1 MTDQILKL
9 LGNKR
14 GYEVLRDPLLN
25 KGSAFTLAERAKL
38 GLEGIL
44 PPQVNEMATQAQ
56 RSYAGIQRH
65 AAPIDKYV
73 ALAALLNRNEHLF
86 YRVVCDH
93 IEEFMPIIY
102 TPTVGQ
108 ATREY
113 SHVFQHS
120 RGVWITPASRGGIGT
135 ALRNAAG
142 ERRIR
147 LIVVTDN
154 ESILGIGDQG
164 AGGIGISIGKLSLYT
179 AAAGV
184 HPAGTLPVSIDAG
197 TDNKALLDD
206 PLYLGRR
213 HPRLRGAEYDA
224 LIDEFVQAVK
234 TEFPG
239 AVLQWEDFR
248 KENALTIMNK
258 YRKVLPSFNDD
269 IQGTGAVAL
278 AGLLGACRVL
288 GRKLTD
294 QRVVVFGAGAGGLGI
309 ARQIRAGMVQLGLDD
324 TAIRERIAVL
334 DSRGLIVSDNE
345 MRDAYKSE
353 LAWSQ
358 EQARR
363 VGLGNAGERGLDDVV
378 EHYKP
383 TVLIGAS
390 GQPGS
395 FPGGADPPRCCA
407 GRTADHLPAVESQR
421 QHRGATGRHRAM
433 DRRPRDRRRRK
444 SVQTGCLRRRSAA
457 DRAGQQ
463 RLHLPRARP
472 RRTARRSARSDRQHD
487 QRRRRFTGRL
497 SDGSRNRGRSAVS
510 VGATAARRGAR
521 RGDRRHQAGGDRRRR
536 DEGHRRPRSR
546 GRGEHVGAGVPRLR
560 LTRHL
565 AISGP

>member
-1 MTDQILKL
+1 MTAQILKL

-14 GYEVLRDPLLN
+14 GYDVLRNPLLN
-25 KGSAFTLAERAKL
+25 KGSAFTPAERVKL
-38 GLEGIL
+38 GLDGIL
-44 PPQVNEMATQAQ
+44 PPQFNDMAMQAQ
-56 RSYAGIQRH
+56 RSYAGIERH
-65 AAPIDKYV
+65 RAAIDKYV
-73 ALAALLNRNEHLF
+73 ALAALQDRNEHLF
-86 YRVVCDH
+86 YRVVRDH

-108 ATREY
+108 ATREF

-120 RGVWITPASRGGIGT
+120 RGLWITPASRGGIAT

-147 LIVVTDN
+147 LMVVTDN

-184 HPAGTLPVSIDAG
+184 HPAETLPISIDVG

-224 LIDEFVQAVK
+224 LIDEFVMAVK
-234 TEFPG
+234 SEFPG
-239 AVLQWEDFR
+239 ALLQWEDFR
-248 KENALTIMNK
+248 KENALNIMNK

-278 AGLLGACRVL
+278 AGLLGACRVI
-288 GRKLTD
+288 GHKLTD
-294 QRVVVFGAGAGGLGI
+294 ERIVVFGAGAGGLGI
-309 ARQIRAGMVQLGLDD
+309 ARQIRAGLMQLGLDD
-324 TAIRERIAVL
+324 TAVRERIAVL

-358 EQARR
+358 EQTRR
-363 VGLGNAGERGLDDVV
+363 VGLGNSAQRSLDDVV

-395 FPGGADPPRCCA
+395 FPEQLIRRVAAQVERPIIFPLSNPNDNVEARPEDIIRWTDGRAIVAAGSPFQPVAYGGELRKIGQANNAFIFPGLGLGALLAEVREVTDNMINVAAASLAGCLTEAELAEGLLFPSVRRLRDVARGVAIAVIKQAAIDGVATKTIADPE
-407 GRTADHLPAVESQR
+407 AV
-421 QHRGATGRHRAM
+421 
-433 DRRPRDRRRRK
+433 
-444 SVQTGCLRRRSAA
+444 VAA
-457 DRAGQQ
+457 NMWEPEYPVYA
-463 RLHLPRARP
+463 
-472 RRTARRSARSDRQHD
+472 
-487 QRRRRFTGRL
+487 
-497 SDGSRNRGRSAVS
+497 
-510 VGATAARRGAR
+510 
-521 RGDRRHQAGGDRRRR
+521 
-536 DEGHRRPRSR
+536 
-546 GRGEHVGAGVPRLR
+546 
-560 LTRHL
+560 
-565 AISGP
+565 

>member
-1 MTDQILKL
+1 MTAQILKL

-14 GYEVLRDPLLN
+14 GYEVLRNPLLN
-25 KGSAFTLAERAKL
+25 KGSAFTPAERVKL
-38 GLEGIL
+38 GLDGIL
-44 PPQVNEMATQAQ
+44 PPQFNDMAMQAQ
-56 RSYAGIQRH
+56 RSYAGIERH
-65 AAPIDKYV
+65 RAPIDKYV
-73 ALAALLNRNEHLF
+73 ALAALQDRNEHLF
-86 YRVVCDH
+86 YRVVRDH

-120 RGVWITPASRGGIGT
+120 RGLWITPASRGSIAT

-147 LIVVTDN
+147 LMVVTDN

-184 HPAGTLPVSIDAG
+184 HPAETLPISIDVG

-224 LIDEFVQAVK
+224 LIDEFVMAVK
-234 TEFPG
+234 SEFPG
-239 AVLQWEDFR
+239 ALLQWEDFR
-248 KENALTIMNK
+248 KENALNIMNK

-278 AGLLGACRVL
+278 AGVLGACRL
-288 GRKLTD
+288 IGHKLSD
-294 QRVVVFGAGAGGLGI
+294 ERIVVFGAGAGGLGI
-309 ARQIRAGMVQLGLDD
+309 ARQIRAGLAQLGLDD

-363 VGLGNAGERGLDDVV
+363 VGLGNAGQRSLDDVV

-395 FPGGADPPRCCA
+395 FPEQLIRRVAAQVERPIIFPLSNPNDNTEARPEDIIRWTDGRAIVAAGSPFQPVPYGGELRKIGQANNAFIFPGLGLGALLAEVREVTDNMINVAAASLAGCLTEAEIAEGLLFPSVRRLRDVARGVAIAVIKQAAIDGVATKTIADPE
-407 GRTADHLPAVESQR
+407 AV
-421 QHRGATGRHRAM
+421 
-433 DRRPRDRRRRK
+433 
-444 SVQTGCLRRRSAA
+444 VAA
-457 DRAGQQ
+457 NMWEPEYPVYA
-463 RLHLPRARP
+463 
-472 RRTARRSARSDRQHD
+472 
-487 QRRRRFTGRL
+487 
-497 SDGSRNRGRSAVS
+497 
-510 VGATAARRGAR
+510 
-521 RGDRRHQAGGDRRRR
+521 
-536 DEGHRRPRSR
+536 
-546 GRGEHVGAGVPRLR
+546 
-560 LTRHL
+560 
-565 AISGP
+565 

>member
-1 MTDQILKL
+1 MTAQILKL

-14 GYEVLRDPLLN
+14 GYDVLRNPLLN
-25 KGSAFTLAERAKL
+25 KGSAFTPAERVKL
-38 GLEGIL
+38 GLDGIL
-44 PPQVNEMATQAQ
+44 PPQFNDMAMQAQ
-56 RSYAGIQRH
+56 RTYAGIERQR
-65 AAPIDKYV
+65 APIDKYV
-73 ALAALLNRNEHLF
+73 ALAALQDRNEHLF
-86 YRVVCDH
+86 YRVVRDH

-108 ATREY
+108 ATREF

-120 RGVWITPASRGGIGT
+120 RGLWITPASRGSIAA

-147 LIVVTDN
+147 LMVVTDN

-184 HPAGTLPVSIDAG
+184 HPAETLPISIDVG

-224 LIDEFVQAVK
+224 LIDEFVMAVK
-234 TEFPG
+234 SEFPG
-239 AVLQWEDFR
+239 ALLQWEDFR

-278 AGLLGACRVL
+278 AGLLGACRVI
-288 GRKLTD
+288 GHKLSD
-294 QRVVVFGAGAGGLGI
+294 ERIVVFGAGAGGLGI
-309 ARQIRAGMVQLGLDD
+309 ARQIRAGLVQLGLDD
-324 TAIRERIAVL
+324 AAIRERIAVL

-345 MRDAYKSE
+345 MRDAYKKE

-358 EQARR
+358 EQASR
-363 VGLGNAGERGLDDVV
+363 VGLGNSAQRGLDDVV

-395 FPGGADPPRCCA
+395 FPEQLIRRVAAQVERPIIFPLSNPNDNAEARPEDIIRWTDGRAIVAAGSPFQPVPYGGELRKIGQANNAFIFPGLGLGALLAEVREVTDNMINVAA
-407 GRTADHLPAVESQR
+407 GSLA
-421 QHRGATGRHRAM
+421 
-433 DRRPRDRRRRK
+433 
-444 SVQTGCLRRRSAA
+444 GCLTEAEIA
-457 DRAGQQ
+457 EG
-463 RLHLPRARP
+463 LLFP
-472 RRTARRSARSDRQHD
+472 
-487 QRRRRFTGRL
+487 
-497 SDGSRNRGRSAVS
+497 S
-510 VGATAARRGAR
+510 VR
-521 RGDRRHQAGGDRRRR
+521 
-536 DEGHRRPRSR
+536 
-546 GRGEHVGAGVPRLR
+546 RLR
-560 LTRHL
+560 DVARGV
-565 AISGP
+565 AIAVIKQAAIDGVATKSITDPEAVVAANMWEPEYPAYA

>member
-1 MTDQILKL
+1 MTDQVRKL

-14 GYEVLRDPLLN
+14 GYDVLRNPLLN
-25 KGSAFTLAERAKL
+25 KGSAFTPAERTAL

-44 PPQVNEMATQAQ
+44 PPQFNNMAMQAE

-65 AAPIDKYV
+65 TAPIDKYV
-73 ALAALLNRNEHLF
+73 ALAALQDRNEHLF
-86 YRVVCDH
+86 YRVVRDH

-108 ATREY
+108 ATRDF

-120 RGVWITPASRGGIGT
+120 RGLWITPASRGHIQD

-142 ERRIR
+142 GRRIR
-147 LIVVTDN
+147 LMVVTDN

-184 HPAGTLPVSIDAG
+184 HPAETLPISLDVG
-197 TDNKALLDD
+197 TDNQALLDD

-213 HPRLRGAEYDA
+213 HARLRGPEYDA
-224 LIDEFVQAVK
+224 LIEEFVQGVK
-234 TEFPG
+234 AEFPG

-248 KENALTIMNK
+248 KENALTIMNR

-278 AGLLGACRVL
+278 AGLLGACRII
-288 GRKLTD
+288 GHKLSD
-294 QRVVVFGAGAGGLGI
+294 ERIVVFGAGAGGLGI
-309 ARQIRAGMVQLGLDD
+309 ARQIRAGLLQIGLDD
-324 TAIRERIAVL
+324 AAIRERIAVL

-345 MRDAYKSE
+345 MRDEYKRE

-363 VGLGNAGERGLDDVV
+363 IGLGNAAQRGLDDVV
-378 EHYKP
+378 EHFKP

-395 FPGGADPPRCCA
+395 FPEALIRRIAAQVERPIIFPLSNPNDNTEARPEDIVKWTDGRAIVAAGSPFQPVAYGGELRKIGQANNAFIFPGLGLGALLAEVREVTDNMINVAAASLAGCLTEAEIAEGLLFPSVRRLRDVARGVAVAVIKQAEIDGVATKTIADPE
-407 GRTADHLPAVESQR
+407 AV
-421 QHRGATGRHRAM
+421 
-433 DRRPRDRRRRK
+433 
-444 SVQTGCLRRRSAA
+444 VAA
-457 DRAGQQ
+457 NMWEPEYPVYA
-463 RLHLPRARP
+463 
-472 RRTARRSARSDRQHD
+472 
-487 QRRRRFTGRL
+487 
-497 SDGSRNRGRSAVS
+497 
-510 VGATAARRGAR
+510 
-521 RGDRRHQAGGDRRRR
+521 
-536 DEGHRRPRSR
+536 
-546 GRGEHVGAGVPRLR
+546 
-560 LTRHL
+560 
-565 AISGP
+565 

>member
-1 MTDQILKL
+1 MTDHIVKL

-14 GYEVLRDPLLN
+14 GYDVLRNPLLN

-44 PPQVNEMATQAQ
+44 PPQVNDMAMQAR

-86 YRVVCDH
+86 YRIVCDH

-120 RGVWITPASRGGIGT
+120 RGLWITPASRGAIGT

-184 HPAGTLPVSIDAG
+184 HPAWTLPISIDAG

-248 KENALTIMNK
+248 KENALTIMNR

-288 GRKLTD
+288 GHKLSD
-294 QRVVVFGAGAGGLGI
+294 ERIVVFGAGAGGLGI

-324 TAIRERIAVL
+324 GAIRERIAVL

-345 MRDAYKSE
+345 MRDAYKRE

-358 EQARR
+358 EQAHR
-363 VGLGNAGERGLDDVV
+363 VGLGNAAQRGLDDVV

-395 FPGGADPPRCCA
+395 FPEALIRRVAAQVERPIIFPLSNPNDNTEARPEDIVRWTDGRAIVAAGSPFKPVSYGGELRQIGQANNAFIFPGLGLGALLAEVREVTDNMINVAAASLAGCLTEAEIAEGLLFPSVRRLRDVARGVAIAVIKQAAIDGVATKVIADPE
-407 GRTADHLPAVESQR
+407 AV
-421 QHRGATGRHRAM
+421 
-433 DRRPRDRRRRK
+433 
-444 SVQTGCLRRRSAA
+444 VAA
-457 DRAGQQ
+457 NMWEPEYPIYA
-463 RLHLPRARP
+463 
-472 RRTARRSARSDRQHD
+472 
-487 QRRRRFTGRL
+487 
-497 SDGSRNRGRSAVS
+497 
-510 VGATAARRGAR
+510 
-521 RGDRRHQAGGDRRRR
+521 
-536 DEGHRRPRSR
+536 
-546 GRGEHVGAGVPRLR
+546 
-560 LTRHL
+560 
-565 AISGP
+565 

>member
-1 MTDQILKL
+1 MTAQILKL

-14 GYEVLRDPLLN
+14 GYDVLRNPLLN
-25 KGSAFTLAERAKL
+25 KGSAFTPAERVKL

-44 PPQVNEMATQAQ
+44 PPQFNDMAMQAQ
-56 RSYAGIQRH
+56 RSYAGIERH
-65 AAPIDKYV
+65 RAPIDKYV
-73 ALAALLNRNEHLF
+73 ALAALQDRNEHLF
-86 YRVVCDH
+86 YRVVRDH

-120 RGVWITPASRGGIGT
+120 RGLWITPASRGGIAT

-147 LIVVTDN
+147 LMVVTDN

-184 HPAGTLPVSIDAG
+184 HPAETLPISIDVG

-224 LIDEFVQAVK
+224 LIDEFVMAVK
-234 TEFPG
+234 SEFPG
-239 AVLQWEDFR
+239 ALLQWEDFR
-248 KENALTIMNK
+248 KENALNIMNK

-278 AGLLGACRVL
+278 AGLLGACRVI
-288 GRKLTD
+288 GHKLTD
-294 QRVVVFGAGAGGLGI
+294 ERIVVFGAGAGGLGI
-309 ARQIRAGMVQLGLDD
+309 ARQIRAGLMQLGLDD
-324 TAIRERIAVL
+324 TAVRERIAVL

-358 EQARR
+358 DQARR
-363 VGLGNAGERGLDDVV
+363 VGLGNSAQRSLDDVV

-390 GQPGS
+390 GQSGS
-395 FPGGADPPRCCA
+395 FPEQLIRRVAAQVERPIIFPLSNPNDNTEARPEDIIRWTDGRAIVAAGSPFQPVAHGGELRKIGQANNAFIFPGLGLGALLAEVREVTDNMINVAAASLAGCLTEAELAEGLLFPSVRRLRDVARGVAIAVIKQAAIDGVATKTIADPE
-407 GRTADHLPAVESQR
+407 AV
-421 QHRGATGRHRAM
+421 
-433 DRRPRDRRRRK
+433 
-444 SVQTGCLRRRSAA
+444 VAA
-457 DRAGQQ
+457 NMWEPEYPVYA
-463 RLHLPRARP
+463 
-472 RRTARRSARSDRQHD
+472 
-487 QRRRRFTGRL
+487 
-497 SDGSRNRGRSAVS
+497 
-510 VGATAARRGAR
+510 
-521 RGDRRHQAGGDRRRR
+521 
-536 DEGHRRPRSR
+536 
-546 GRGEHVGAGVPRLR
+546 
-560 LTRHL
+560 
-565 AISGP
+565 

>member
-1 MTDQILKL
+1 MTDQIVKL

-14 GYEVLRDPLLN
+14 GYDVLRNPLLN

-44 PPQVNEMATQAQ
+44 PPQVNDMAMQAR

-86 YRVVCDH
+86 YRIVCDH

-142 ERRIR
+142 ERRVR

-184 HPAGTLPVSIDAG
+184 HPAWTLPVSIDAG

-239 AVLQWEDFR
+239 ALLQWEDFR

-278 AGLLGACRVL
+278 AGLLGACRVI
-288 GRKLTD
+288 GHKLTD
-294 QRVVVFGAGAGGLGI
+294 ERIVVFGAGAGGLGI

-324 TAIRERIAVL
+324 SAIRERIAVL

-345 MRDAYKSE
+345 MRDEYKRE

-363 VGLGNAGERGLDDVV
+363 VGLGNAAQRGLDDVV

-390 GQPGS
+390 GQAGS
-395 FPGGADPPRCCA
+395 FPEALIRRVAAQVERPIIFPLSNPNDNTEARPEDIVRWTDGRAIVAAGSPFKPVAHGGELRQIGQANNAFIFPGLGLGALLAEVREVTDNMINVAAASLAGCLTEAEIAEGLLFPSVRRLRDVARGVAIAVIKQAAIDGVATKTIADPE
-407 GRTADHLPAVESQR
+407 AV
-421 QHRGATGRHRAM
+421 
-433 DRRPRDRRRRK
+433 
-444 SVQTGCLRRRSAA
+444 VAA
-457 DRAGQQ
+457 NMWEPEYPVYA
-463 RLHLPRARP
+463 
-472 RRTARRSARSDRQHD
+472 
-487 QRRRRFTGRL
+487 
-497 SDGSRNRGRSAVS
+497 
-510 VGATAARRGAR
+510 
-521 RGDRRHQAGGDRRRR
+521 
-536 DEGHRRPRSR
+536 
-546 GRGEHVGAGVPRLR
+546 
-560 LTRHL
+560 
-565 AISGP
+565 

>member
-1 MTDQILKL
+1 MTDQIVKL

-14 GYEVLRDPLLN
+14 GYDVLRNPLLN
-25 KGSAFTLAERAKL
+25 KGSAFTPAERAKL

-44 PPQVNEMATQAQ
+44 PPQVNDMAMQAR

-86 YRVVCDH
+86 YRIVCDH

-142 ERRIR
+142 ERRVR

-184 HPAGTLPVSIDAG
+184 HPAWTLPVSIDAG

-239 AVLQWEDFR
+239 ALLQWEDFR

-278 AGLLGACRVL
+278 AGLLGACRVI
-288 GRKLTD
+288 GHKLTD
-294 QRVVVFGAGAGGLGI
+294 ERIVVFGAGAGGLGI

-324 TAIRERIAVL
+324 SAIRERIAVL

-345 MRDAYKSE
+345 MRDEYKRE

-390 GQPGS
+390 GQAGS
-395 FPGGADPPRCCA
+395 FPEALIRRVAAQVERPIIFPLSNPNDNTEARPEDIVRWTDGRAIVAAGSPFKPVAHGGELRQIGQANNAFIFPGLGLGALLAEVREVTDNMINVAAASLAGCLTEAEIAEGLLFPSVRRLRDVARGVAIAVIKQAAIDGVATKTIADPE
-407 GRTADHLPAVESQR
+407 AV
-421 QHRGATGRHRAM
+421 
-433 DRRPRDRRRRK
+433 
-444 SVQTGCLRRRSAA
+444 VAA
-457 DRAGQQ
+457 NMWEPEYPVYA
-463 RLHLPRARP
+463 
-472 RRTARRSARSDRQHD
+472 
-487 QRRRRFTGRL
+487 
-497 SDGSRNRGRSAVS
+497 
-510 VGATAARRGAR
+510 
-521 RGDRRHQAGGDRRRR
+521 
-536 DEGHRRPRSR
+536 
-546 GRGEHVGAGVPRLR
+546 
-560 LTRHL
+560 
-565 AISGP
+565 